1 MARNDP
7 YLPDFETVPDGGS
20 VTFDGSASATNAAI
34 VNEVTGT
41 IDAFIFIEESN
52 DGGTTFEVVAQ
63 LQAGTTDTHVADFHS
78 QFNRIYVSVGERRL
92 RFVDANPG
100 NGASGT
106 ISITG
111 DER

>member
-20 VTFDGSASATNAAI
+20 VTFDGSASATNVAI
-34 VNEVTGT
+34 VNEVAG
-41 IDAFIFIEESN
+41 DFDCKIFVEESN
-52 DGGTTFEVVAQ
+52 DGGTSFTEVTQLADGNGNTTFS
-63 LQAGTTDTHVADFHS
+63 AGFHS
-78 QFNRIYVSVGERRL
+78 QFNRIYIAVGERRL
-92 RFVDANPG
+92 RIDDAATG
-100 NGASGT
+100 GV